1 MRNAHRHW
9 TSPPLCGAI
18 ELEPGENMTYRPY
31 PRQFKGAAE
40 FYLPFRSD
48 YPSQLVEWV
57 VERCGLSSRSR
68 VLDLGSGPGLL
79 AKLFAPFVAEV
90 VAVDPEPGMLAV
102 AQKNLGQYRSKVRLV
117 QAAAHELQDNL
128 GRFDIVT
135 IGRAF
140 HWMNRE
146 QTLVRLEELTNPGAT
161 VALFRDPSLKLPQN
175 RWRTAFDDTFAAFAT
190 SEAARDGAQ
199 SAGSAIDEEHLLL
212 SAFRRLERMS
222 LVHHRT
228 LTIDHLVGRA
238 YSMAGTSPEDL
249 GDRRGD
255 FESALRSALLPF
267 SQDGY
272 LLEVTEPQALLGRR
286 SAEDSIDSA

>member
-1 MRNAHRHW
+1 
-9 TSPPLCGAI
+9 
-18 ELEPGENMTYRPY
+18 MTDHPY
-31 PRQFKGAAE
+31 PRLFKGTVE

-79 AKLFAPFVAEV
+79 ARLFAPFVAEV
-90 VAVDPEPGMLAV
+90 VAVDPEPDMLTA
-102 AQKNLGQYRSKVRLV
+102 ARKHLGQYQSKVRLL
-117 QAAAHELQDNL
+117 QAAAHELRDDL
-128 GRFDIVT
+128 GRFDLVT

-146 QTLVRLEELTNPGAT
+146 QTLARLEDLTNPGAT
-161 VALFRDPSLKLPQN
+161 VALFKDPALKLPQN
-175 RWRTAFDDTFAAFAT
+175 RWRTAFDDTFAAFAA
-190 SEAARDGAQ
+190 SEAARDGAL
-199 SAGSAIDEEHLLL
+199 SASSAIDEEHLLR

-222 LVHHRT
+222 LVCHRT
-228 LTIDHLVGRA
+228 LSVDHLVGRA
-238 YSMAGTSPEDL
+238 HSMAGTSPEDL

-255 FESALRSALLPF
+255 FENALRSALLPYAP
-267 SQDGY
+267 DGH

-286 SAEDSIDSA
+286 SPAGPKGHR